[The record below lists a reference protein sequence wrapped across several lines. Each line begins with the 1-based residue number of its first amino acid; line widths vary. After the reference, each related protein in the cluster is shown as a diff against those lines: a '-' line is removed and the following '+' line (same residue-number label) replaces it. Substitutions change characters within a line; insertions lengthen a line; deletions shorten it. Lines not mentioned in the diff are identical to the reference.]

1 MIITYFLLLVMLFF
15 WGFSFIVVDIAMDFV
30 TPLSIALYRLII
42 AAISMIII
50 DSILRMKKN
59 KKSVLTF
66 DKTINIGSERNYWSY
81 IVLASLAGVS
91 LYLFIIYSAISLIG
105 PSLPV
110 LVDCLINPILITLL
124 SLAIF
129 KEKLSKNKVIGFI
142 VASFGA
148 YLLITG
154 GNIGV
159 LQPNSPNF
167 LGYILALLAP
177 LMWSFYTIAI
187 KKVKQFDS
195 SRTDFQNL
203 KNVSIFGV
211 IEFFILI
218 IITGELNIF
227 LNNLLNLI
235 VFLCALY
242 LGLGAFVIGYYI
254 WSYSLKK
261 LRASS
266 VASFLYLQPFLTLIL
281 SIIFQRNDVIGLLN
295 IIGGLIVMG
304 ALVII
309 NYKKQE
315 LTTPNSSKAKPSRER
330 DDISIGRM
338 EN

>member
-1 MIITYFLLLVMLFF
+1 MLLIYFLLFVMIFV

-42 AAISMIII
+42 AMISMILI
-50 DSILRMKKN
+50 DLYLRKKN
-59 KKSVLTF
+59 SKNTPLIS
-66 DKTINIGSERNYWSY
+66 DKVINNRSERNYWLY

-91 LYLFIIYSAISLIG
+91 MYLFVIYSAISLIG

-124 SLAIF
+124 SLVIF

-142 VASFGA
+142 IASIGA
-148 YLLITG
+148 FLLITG

-177 LMWSFYTIAI
+177 LMWSFYTITI

-203 KNVSIFGV
+203 KNISIFGV
-211 IEFFILI
+211 IEFFILVI
-218 IITGELNIF
+218 ISGQLNIF
-227 LNNLLNLI
+227 LNNFLNI
-235 VFLCALY
+235 TVFLCALY

-261 LRASS
+261 LRSSS
-266 VASFLYLQPFLTLIL
+266 VASFLYLQPFITLIL
-281 SIIFQRNDVIGLLN
+281 SLIFQRNDVIGLMNLV
-295 IIGGLIVMG
+295 GGLIVII
-304 ALVII
+304 ALIII

-315 LTTPNSSKAKPSRER
+315 FTVQNSSRAKAKK
-330 DDISIGRM
+330 D
-338 EN
+338 

>member
-1 MIITYFLLLVMLFF
+1 MLRTYFLLFVMIFF

-42 AAISMIII
+42 AAVSMIII
-50 DSILRMKKN
+50 DFYLRKKN
-59 KKSVLTF
+59 NKKATITF
-66 DKTINIGSERNYWSY
+66 DKNINNGSKKNYWLY
-81 IVLASLAGVS
+81 IALASLAGVS
-91 LYLFIIYSAISLIG
+91 LYLITIYSAISLLG

-124 SLAIF
+124 SLVIF
-129 KEKLSKNKVIGFI
+129 KEKLSKNKVIGFTI
-142 VASFGA
+142 ASFGA
-148 YLLITG
+148 FLLITG

-203 KNVSIFGV
+203 KNISIFGV

-218 IITGELNIF
+218 IIAGQLNIF
-227 LNNLLNLI
+227 LNNLLNII

-261 LRASS
+261 LRSSS
-266 VASFLYLQPFLTLIL
+266 VASFLYLQPFITLIF
-281 SIIFQRNDVIGLLN
+281 SIIFQRNDVIGLWN
-295 IIGGLIVMG
+295 IIGGLIVMV

-309 NYKKQE
+309 NKKKKE
-315 LTTPNSSKAKPSRER
+315 LTNQNSSKAKVKR
-330 DDISIGRM
+330 DYTI
-338 EN
+338 

>member
-1 MIITYFLLLVMLFF
+1 MLFIYFLLFVMIFF

-42 AAISMIII
+42 AAISMVLI
-50 DSILRMKKN
+50 DLYFRR
-59 KKSVLTF
+59 KKSKNLSLISEKV
-66 DKTINIGSERNYWSY
+66 INKVSKRNYWIY

-91 LYLFIIYSAISLIG
+91 VYLLVIYSAISLIG

-124 SLAIF
+124 SLVIF
-129 KEKLSKNKVIGFI
+129 KEKLSKNKVVGFI
-142 VASFGA
+142 IASFGA
-148 YLLITG
+148 FLLITG
-154 GNIGV
+154 GNIRV

-203 KNVSIFGV
+203 KNISIFGC
-211 IEFFILI
+211 IEFFILV
-218 IITGELNIF
+218 IITGQLSIF
-227 LNNLLNLI
+227 LNNLFNII

-261 LRASS
+261 LRSSS
-266 VASFLYLQPFLTLIL
+266 VASFLYLQPFITLIL
-281 SIIFQRNDVIGLLN
+281 SIIFQRNDVIGLWN
-295 IIGGLIVMG
+295 IIGGLIVMV

-315 LTTPNSSKAKPSRER
+315 LTTQNSSEAKV
-330 DDISIGRM
+330 
-338 EN
+338 

>member
-1 MIITYFLLLVMLFF
+1 MLFIYFLLFVMIFF

-42 AAISMIII
+42 AAISMILI
-50 DSILRMKKN
+50 DLYLRKKN
-59 KKSVLTF
+59 SKNPVLIS
-66 DKTINIGSERNYWSY
+66 DRDINNGSERNYWVY

-91 LYLFIIYSAISLIG
+91 VYLLVIYSAISLIG

-124 SLAIF
+124 SLVIF
-129 KEKLSKNKVIGFI
+129 KEKLSKNKVVGFI
-142 VASFGA
+142 IASFGA
-148 YLLITG
+148 FLLITG

-177 LMWSFYTIAI
+177 LMWSLYTIAI
-187 KKVKQFDS
+187 KKVKQVDS

-203 KNVSIFGV
+203 KNISIFGC
-211 IEFFILI
+211 IEFFILV
-218 IITGELNIF
+218 IITGQLSIF
-227 LNNLLNLI
+227 LNNFLNII

-261 LRASS
+261 LKSSS
-266 VASFLYLQPFLTLIL
+266 VASFLYLQPFITLIL
-281 SIIFQRNDVIGLLN
+281 SIIFQRNDVISLWN
-295 IIGGLIVMG
+295 IIGGLIVMV

-315 LTTPNSSKAKPSRER
+315 
-330 DDISIGRM
+330 
-338 EN
+338 

>member
-1 MIITYFLLLVMLFF
+1 MVVL

-42 AAISMIII
+42 AAVSMIII
-50 DSILRMKKN
+50 DLFLRMKNN
-59 KKSVLTF
+59 KKTALTF
-66 DKTINIGSERNYWSY
+66 DKTINNGSKRNYWLY
-81 IVLASLAGVS
+81 IVLASLTGVS
-91 LYLFIIYSAISLIG
+91 MYLLIIYSAISLIG

-129 KEKLSKNKVIGFI
+129 KEKLNKNKVVGFI
-142 VASFGA
+142 IASFGA

-159 LQPNSPNF
+159 LQPSSPNF

-177 LMWSFYTIAI
+177 VMWSFYTIAI

-203 KNVSIFGV
+203 KNISIFGS
-211 IEFFILI
+211 IEFLILNI
-218 IITGELNIF
+218 ISGQLNIF
-227 LNNLLNLI
+227 LNNFLNPI

-261 LRASS
+261 LKSSS
-266 VASFLYLQPFLTLIL
+266 VASFLYLQPFITLIL
-281 SIIFQRNDVIGLLN
+281 SIIFQRNDVIGLWN
-295 IIGGLIVMG
+295 IIGGLIVMV
-304 ALVII
+304 ALVVI
-309 NYKKQE
+309 NYKKKE
-315 LTTPNSSKAKPSRER
+315 L
-330 DDISIGRM
+330 
-338 EN
+338 

>member
-1 MIITYFLLLVMLFF
+1 MLLVYFLLCVMILF

-42 AAISMIII
+42 AAVSMIII
-50 DSILRMKKN
+50 DLYLRKKN
-59 KKSVLTF
+59 HKDQILTSNNGINSV
-66 DKTINIGSERNYWSY
+66 SERKYWLY
-81 IVLASLAGVS
+81 VVLASLAGVS
-91 LYLFIIYSAISLIG
+91 MYLFVIYSAISLIG

-129 KEKLSKNKVIGFI
+129 KEKLNKNKVVGFI
-142 VASFGA
+142 IASFGA

-159 LQPNSPNF
+159 LQPSSPNF

-177 LMWSFYTIAI
+177 VMWSFYTIAI

-203 KNVSIFGV
+203 KNISIFGS
-211 IEFFILI
+211 IEFLILNI
-218 IITGELNIF
+218 ISGQLNIF
-227 LNNLLNLI
+227 LNNFLNPI

-261 LRASS
+261 LKSSS
-266 VASFLYLQPFLTLIL
+266 VASFLYLQPFITLIL
-281 SIIFQRNDVIGLLN
+281 SIIFQRNDVIGLWN
-295 IIGGLIVMG
+295 IIGGLIVMV
-304 ALVII
+304 ALVVI
-309 NYKKQE
+309 NYKKKE
-315 LTTPNSSKAKPSRER
+315 L
-330 DDISIGRM
+330 
-338 EN
+338 

>member
-1 MIITYFLLLVMLFF
+1 MLFIYFLLFVMIFF

-42 AAISMIII
+42 AAISMTLI
-50 DSILRMKKN
+50 DLYLRKKN
-59 KKSVLTF
+59 SKNSTLVS
-66 DKTINIGSERNYWSY
+66 DKAINSGSERNYWLY

-91 LYLFIIYSAISLIG
+91 IYLLVIYSAISLIG

-124 SLAIF
+124 SLVIF

-142 VASFGA
+142 IASFGA
-148 YLLITG
+148 FLLITG

-159 LQPNSPNF
+159 LQPSSPNF
-167 LGYILALLAP
+167 LGYVLALLAP

-203 KNVSIFGV
+203 KNISIFGV
-211 IEFFILI
+211 IEFLILV
-218 IITGELNIF
+218 IITGQLSIF
-227 LNNLLNLI
+227 LNNFLNI
-235 VFLCALY
+235 VVFLCALY

-261 LRASS
+261 LKSSS
-266 VASFLYLQPFLTLIL
+266 VASFLYLQPFITLIL
-281 SIIFQRNDVIGLLN
+281 SIIFQRNDVIGLWN
-295 IIGGLIVMG
+295 IIGGLIVMV

-309 NYKKQE
+309 NYKKSE
-315 LTTPNSSKAKPSRER
+315 SNRLSKNE
-330 DDISIGRM
+330 
-338 EN
+338 

>member
-1 MIITYFLLLVMLFF
+1 MLFIYFLLFVMIFF
-15 WGFSFIVVDIAMDFV
+15 WGFSFIIVDIAMDFV

-42 AAISMIII
+42 AAISMILI
-50 DSILRMKKN
+50 DLYLRKKN
-59 KKSVLTF
+59 PKNDILSS
-66 DKTINIGSERNYWSY
+66 DKGINSESERNYWMY
-81 IVLASLAGVS
+81 IVLASLTGVS
-91 LYLFIIYSAISLIG
+91 MYLFVIYSAISLIG

-129 KEKLSKNKVIGFI
+129 KEKLSKNKVFGFI
-142 VASFGA
+142 IASFGA
-148 YLLITG
+148 FLLITG
-154 GNIGV
+154 GNIGI

-203 KNVSIFGV
+203 KNISIFGG
-211 IEFFILI
+211 IEFFILN
-218 IITGELNIF
+218 IITGQLNIF
-227 LNNLLNLI
+227 LNNFLNII

-261 LRASS
+261 LRSSS
-266 VASFLYLQPFLTLIL
+266 VASFLYLQPFITLIL
-281 SIIFQRNDVIGLLN
+281 SIIFQRNDVIGLWN
-295 IIGGLIVMG
+295 IIGGLIVMV

-315 LTTPNSSKAKPSRER
+315 LTTQNSSEAEA
-330 DDISIGRM
+330 
-338 EN
+338 

>member
-1 MIITYFLLLVMLFF
+1 
-15 WGFSFIVVDIAMDFV
+15 MDFV

-42 AAISMIII
+42 AAISMILI
-50 DSILRMKKN
+50 DLYLR
-59 KKSVLTF
+59 KKSSKKSALIS
-66 DKTINIGSERNYWSY
+66 DKAINNGSERNYWFY

-124 SLAIF
+124 SFVIF

-142 VASFGA
+142 IASFGA

-154 GNIGV
+154 GNIEV

-167 LGYILALLAP
+167 LGFVLALLAP
-177 LMWSFYTIAI
+177 LSWSFYTIAI

-203 KNVSIFGV
+203 KNISIFGV
-211 IEFFILI
+211 IEFFILV
-218 IITGELNIF
+218 IITGQLNIF
-227 LNNLLNLI
+227 LNNFLNII

-261 LRASS
+261 LRSSS
-266 VASFLYLQPFLTLIL
+266 VASFLYLQPFITLIL
-281 SIIFQRNDVIGLLN
+281 SIIFQRNDVIGLWN
-295 IIGGLIVMG
+295 IIGGLIVMI

-315 LTTPNSSKAKPSRER
+315 LTTQDSSEA
-330 DDISIGRM
+330 IV
-338 EN
+338 

>member
-1 MIITYFLLLVMLFF
+1 MLFIYFLLFVMIFF

-42 AAISMIII
+42 AAISMILI
-50 DSILRMKKN
+50 DLYLRKKN
-59 KKSVLTF
+59 FRNPTLVS
-66 DKTINIGSERNYWSY
+66 DKAINNGSERKYWLY

-91 LYLFIIYSAISLIG
+91 IYLLVIYSAISLIG

-124 SLAIF
+124 SLVIF
-129 KEKLSKNKVIGFI
+129 KEKLSKNKVVGFI
-142 VASFGA
+142 IASFGA
-148 YLLITG
+148 FLLITG

-203 KNVSIFGV
+203 KNISIFGV
-211 IEFFILI
+211 IEFLILV
-218 IITGELNIF
+218 IITGQLSIF
-227 LNNLLNLI
+227 LNNFLNI
-235 VFLCALY
+235 VVFLCALY

-261 LRASS
+261 LKSSS
-266 VASFLYLQPFLTLIL
+266 VASFLYLQPFITLIL
-281 SIIFQRNDVIGLLN
+281 SIIFQRNDVIGLWN
-295 IIGGLIVMG
+295 IIGGLIVMV

-309 NYKKQE
+309 NYKKSE
-315 LTTPNSSKAKPSRER
+315 SNRLSKNE
-330 DDISIGRM
+330 
-338 EN
+338 

>member
-1 MIITYFLLLVMLFF
+1 MLFIYVLLFVMIFF

-42 AAISMIII
+42 AAISMILI
-50 DSILRMKKN
+50 DLFLRMKRN
-59 KKSVLTF
+59 KKTALIS
-66 DKTINIGSERNYWSY
+66 DKAINNGSERNYWFY

-124 SLAIF
+124 SLVIF

-142 VASFGA
+142 IASFGA

-167 LGYILALLAP
+167 LGYVLALLAP
-177 LMWSFYTIAI
+177 LSWSFYTIAI
-187 KKVKQFDS
+187 KKVKQFDN

-203 KNVSIFGV
+203 KNISIFGC
-211 IEFFILI
+211 IEFLILN
-218 IITGELNIF
+218 IITGQLNIF
-227 LNNLLNLI
+227 LNNFLNII

-261 LRASS
+261 LRSSS
-266 VASFLYLQPFLTLIL
+266 VASFLYLQPFITLIL
-281 SIIFQRNDVIGLLN
+281 SIIFQRNDVIGLWN
-295 IIGGLIVMG
+295 IIGGLIVMI

-315 LTTPNSSKAKPSRER
+315 LTTQDSSEAEV
-330 DDISIGRM
+330 
-338 EN
+338 

>member
-1 MIITYFLLLVMLFF
+1 MIFF
-15 WGFSFIVVDIAMDFV
+15 WGFSFIIVDIAMDFV
-30 TPLSIALYRLII
+30 TPLSIALYRLLI
-42 AAISMIII
+42 AAISMILI
-50 DSILRMKKN
+50 DLFLRKKN
-59 KKSVLTF
+59 YKKPVLISN
-66 DKTINIGSERNYWSY
+66 KVINSESERNYWFY

-91 LYLFIIYSAISLIG
+91 LYLFVIYSAISLIG

-124 SLAIF
+124 SLVIF

-142 VASFGA
+142 IASFGA
-148 YLLITG
+148 FLLITG
-154 GNIGV
+154 GNTGV

-187 KKVKQFDS
+187 KKVKQYNS

-203 KNVSIFGV
+203 KNISIFGS
-211 IEFFILI
+211 IEFFILV
-218 IITGELNIF
+218 IITGQLNIF
-227 LNNLLNLI
+227 LNNFLNI
-235 VFLCALY
+235 TVFLCALY

-261 LRASS
+261 LKSSS
-266 VASFLYLQPFLTLIL
+266 VASFLYLQPFITLIL
-281 SIIFQRNDVIGLLN
+281 SIIFQRNDVIGLWN
-295 IIGGLIVMG
+295 IIGGIIVMI

-315 LTTPNSSKAKPSRER
+315 LTTQNSSEAK
-330 DDISIGRM
+330 G
-338 EN
+338 

>member
-1 MIITYFLLLVMLFF
+1 MLRTYFLLFVMIFF

-42 AAISMIII
+42 AAVSMIII
-50 DSILRMKKN
+50 DFYLRKKN
-59 KKSVLTF
+59 NKKATITF
-66 DKTINIGSERNYWSY
+66 DKNINNGSKKNYWLY
-81 IVLASLAGVS
+81 IALASLAGVS
-91 LYLFIIYSAISLIG
+91 LYLITIYSAISLLG

-124 SLAIF
+124 SLVIF
-129 KEKLSKNKVIGFI
+129 KEKLSKNKVIGFTI
-142 VASFGA
+142 ASFGA
-148 YLLITG
+148 FLLITG

-203 KNVSIFGV
+203 KNISIFGV

-218 IITGELNIF
+218 IITGQLNIF
-227 LNNLLNLI
+227 VNNLFNLI

-242 LGLGAFVIGYYI
+242 LGVGAFVIGYYI
-254 WSYSLKK
+254 WNYSLKK
-261 LRASS
+261 MKSSS
-266 VASFLYLQPFLTLIL
+266 VASFLYLQPFITLIL
-281 SIIFQRNDVIGLLN
+281 SIIFQRSDVIVIWNL
-295 IIGGLIVMG
+295 IGGVIIIV

-309 NYKKQE
+309 NYKK
-315 LTTPNSSKAKPSRER
+315 
-330 DDISIGRM
+330 
-338 EN
+338 

>member
-1 MIITYFLLLVMLFF
+1 MLRTYFLLFVMIFF

-42 AAISMIII
+42 AAVSMIII
-50 DSILRMKKN
+50 DFYLRKKN
-59 KKSVLTF
+59 NKKATITF
-66 DKTINIGSERNYWSY
+66 DKNINNGSKKNYWLY
-81 IVLASLAGVS
+81 IALASLAGVS
-91 LYLFIIYSAISLIG
+91 LYLITIYSAISLLG

-124 SLAIF
+124 SLVIF
-129 KEKLSKNKVIGFI
+129 KEKLSKNKVVGFI
-142 VASFGA
+142 IASFGA

-203 KNVSIFGV
+203 KNISIFGV

-218 IITGELNIF
+218 IIAGQLNIF
-227 LNNLLNLI
+227 LNNLLNII

-261 LRASS
+261 LRSSS
-266 VASFLYLQPFLTLIL
+266 VASFLYLQPFITLIL
-281 SIIFQRNDVIGLLN
+281 SIIFQRNDVIGLWN
-295 IIGGLIVMG
+295 IIGGLIVMV

-315 LTTPNSSKAKPSRER
+315 LTTQNSSKAKVKR
-330 DDISIGRM
+330 DYTI
-338 EN
+338 

>member
-1 MIITYFLLLVMLFF
+1 
-15 WGFSFIVVDIAMDFV
+15 
-30 TPLSIALYRLII
+30 
-42 AAISMIII
+42 MIII
-50 DSILRMKKN
+50 DFYLRKKN
-59 KKSVLTF
+59 NKKATITF
-66 DKTINIGSERNYWSY
+66 DKNINNGSKKNYWLY
-81 IVLASLAGVS
+81 IALASLTGVS
-91 LYLFIIYSAISLIG
+91 LYLITIYSAISLLG

-124 SLAIF
+124 SLVIF

-142 VASFGA
+142 IASFGA
-148 YLLITG
+148 FLLITG

-203 KNVSIFGV
+203 KNISIFGV

-218 IITGELNIF
+218 IIAGQLNIF
-227 LNNLLNLI
+227 LNNLLNII

-261 LRASS
+261 LRSSS
-266 VASFLYLQPFLTLIL
+266 VASFLYLQPFITLIL
-281 SIIFQRNDVIGLLN
+281 SIIFQRNDVIGLWN
-295 IIGGLIVMG
+295 IIGGLIVMV

-315 LTTPNSSKAKPSRER
+315 LTTQNSSKAKVKR
-330 DDISIGRM
+330 DYTI
-338 EN
+338 

>member
-1 MIITYFLLLVMLFF
+1 
-15 WGFSFIVVDIAMDFV
+15 MDFV

-42 AAISMIII
+42 AAISMILI
-50 DSILRMKKN
+50 DLYLRKRNSKN
-59 KKSVLTF
+59 LALIS
-66 DKTINIGSERNYWSY
+66 DKAINRGSERNYWLY

-91 LYLFIIYSAISLIG
+91 VYLLVIYSAISLIG

-124 SLAIF
+124 SLVIF

-142 VASFGA
+142 IASFGA
-148 YLLITG
+148 FLLITG

-203 KNVSIFGV
+203 KIISIFGCV
-211 IEFFILI
+211 EFFILV
-218 IITGELNIF
+218 IITGQLSIF
-227 LNNLLNLI
+227 LNNFLNI
-235 VFLCALY
+235 VVFLCALY

-261 LRASS
+261 LKSSS
-266 VASFLYLQPFLTLIL
+266 VASFLYLQPFITLIL
-281 SIIFQRNDVIGLLN
+281 SILFQRNDVIGLWN
-295 IIGGLIVMG
+295 IIGGLIVMV

-315 LTTPNSSKAKPSRER
+315 LTTQNSSEAK
-330 DDISIGRM
+330 G
-338 EN
+338 

>member
-1 MIITYFLLLVMLFF
+1 MLRTYFLLFVMIFF

-42 AAISMIII
+42 AAVSMIII
-50 DSILRMKKN
+50 DFYLRKKN
-59 KKSVLTF
+59 NKKATITF
-66 DKTINIGSERNYWSY
+66 DKNINNGSKKNYWLY
-81 IVLASLAGVS
+81 IALASLAGVS
-91 LYLFIIYSAISLIG
+91 LYLITIYSAISLLG

-124 SLAIF
+124 SLVIF
-129 KEKLSKNKVIGFI
+129 KEKLSKNKVIGFTI
-142 VASFGA
+142 ASFGA
-148 YLLITG
+148 FLLITG

-203 KNVSIFGV
+203 KNISIFGV

-218 IITGELNIF
+218 II
-227 LNNLLNLI
+227 
-235 VFLCALY
+235 
-242 LGLGAFVIGYYI
+242 GAFVIGYYI

-261 LRASS
+261 LRSSS
-266 VASFLYLQPFLTLIL
+266 VASFLYLQPFITLIL
-281 SIIFQRNDVIGLLN
+281 SIIFQRNDVIGLWN
-295 IIGGLIVMG
+295 IIGGLIVMV

-315 LTTPNSSKAKPSRER
+315 LTT
-330 DDISIGRM
+330 
-338 EN
+338 

>member
-1 MIITYFLLLVMLFF
+1 MLRTYFLLFAMIFF

-42 AAISMIII
+42 AAVSMIII
-50 DSILRMKKN
+50 DLYLRKKN
-59 KKSVLTF
+59 NNKIALTI
-66 DKTINIGSERNYWSY
+66 DKDINKGSERNYWLY
-81 IVLASLAGVS
+81 IILASLAGVS
-91 LYLFIIYSAISLIG
+91 LYLIVIYSAISLIG

-124 SLAIF
+124 SLVIF
-129 KEKLSKNKVIGFI
+129 KEKLSKNKVIGLTI
-142 VASFGA
+142 ASFGA
-148 YLLITG
+148 FLLITG

-187 KKVKQFDS
+187 IKVKQFDS

-203 KNVSIFGV
+203 KNVSIFGA
-211 IEFFILI
+211 IEFLILN
-218 IITGELNIF
+218 IITGQLNIF
-227 LNNLLNLI
+227 LNNFLNPI

-261 LRASS
+261 LRSSS
-266 VASFLYLQPFLTLIL
+266 VASFLYLQPFITIIL
-281 SIIFQRNDVIGLLN
+281 SIIFQRNDVVGFWN
-295 IIGGLIVMG
+295 VIGGLIVMA

-309 NYKKQE
+309 NYKNK
-315 LTTPNSSKAKPSRER
+315 NYDK
-330 DDISIGRM
+330 
-338 EN
+338 

>member
-1 MIITYFLLLVMLFF
+1 MLFIYFLLFVMIFF

-42 AAISMIII
+42 AAISMILI
-50 DSILRMKKN
+50 DLYLRKKN
-59 KKSVLTF
+59 FKNPTLVS
-66 DKTINIGSERNYWSY
+66 DKAINNGSERKYWLY

-91 LYLFIIYSAISLIG
+91 IYLLVIYSAISLIG

-124 SLAIF
+124 SLVIF
-129 KEKLSKNKVIGFI
+129 KEKLSKNKVVGFI
-142 VASFGA
+142 IASFGA
-148 YLLITG
+148 FLLITG

-167 LGYILALLAP
+167 LGYVLALLAP

-203 KNVSIFGV
+203 KNISIFGV
-211 IEFFILI
+211 IEFLILV
-218 IITGELNIF
+218 IITGQLSIF
-227 LNNLLNLI
+227 LNNFLNI
-235 VFLCALY
+235 VVFLCALY

-261 LRASS
+261 LKSSS
-266 VASFLYLQPFLTLIL
+266 VASFLYLQPFITLIL
-281 SIIFQRNDVIGLLN
+281 SIIFQRNDVIGLWN
-295 IIGGLIVMG
+295 IIGGLIVMV

-309 NYKKQE
+309 NYKKSE
-315 LTTPNSSKAKPSRER
+315 SNRLSKNE
-330 DDISIGRM
+330 
-338 EN
+338 

>member
-1 MIITYFLLLVMLFF
+1 MIFF

-42 AAISMIII
+42 AAISMILI
-50 DSILRMKKN
+50 DIFLRMKNKN
-59 KKSVLTF
+59 KKTALIL
-66 DKTINIGSERNYWSY
+66 DKNINNKAKRNYWLY

-91 LYLFIIYSAISLIG
+91 MYLFVIYSAISLIG

-142 VASFGA
+142 IASFGA
-148 YLLITG
+148 FLLITG

-167 LGYILALLAP
+167 LGYILSLLAP

-203 KNVSIFGV
+203 KNISIFGV
-211 IEFFILI
+211 IEFFILV
-218 IITGELNIF
+218 IITGQLSIF
-227 LNNLLNLI
+227 LNNFLNII

-261 LRASS
+261 LRSSS
-266 VASFLYLQPFLTLIL
+266 VASFLYLQPFITLIL
-281 SIIFQRNDVIGLLN
+281 SIIFQRSDVIGLWN
-295 IIGGLIVMG
+295 IIGGLIVMV

-309 NYKKQE
+309 NYKK
-315 LTTPNSSKAKPSRER
+315 L
-330 DDISIGRM
+330 
-338 EN
+338 

>member
-1 MIITYFLLLVMLFF
+1 MLRTYLLLFVMIFF

-42 AAISMIII
+42 AATALIII
-50 DSILRMKKN
+50 DKFLKMKNN
-59 KKSVLTF
+59 KKTPITF
-66 DKTINIGSERNYWSY
+66 DKTINKGSERNYWLY
-81 IVLASLAGVS
+81 IVLASLGGVS
-91 LYLFIIYSAISLIG
+91 MYLFVIYSAISLIG

-124 SLAIF
+124 SLVIF
-129 KEKLSKNKVIGFI
+129 KEKLSKNKVVGFI
-142 VASFGA
+142 IASFGA
-148 YLLITG
+148 FLLITG

-211 IEFFILI
+211 IEFFILVI
-218 IITGELNIF
+218 ISGQLNIF
-227 LNNLLNLI
+227 LNNFLNII

-261 LRASS
+261 LRSSS
-266 VASFLYLQPFLTLIL
+266 VASFLYLQPFITLLL
-281 SIIFQRNDVIGLLN
+281 SMLFQRNDVIGLWN
-295 IIGGLIVMG
+295 IIGGLIVMV

-315 LTTPNSSKAKPSRER
+315 LTTQNSSEAKV
-330 DDISIGRM
+330 
-338 EN
+338 

>member
-1 MIITYFLLLVMLFF
+1 MLRTYFLLFVMIFF

-42 AAISMIII
+42 AAVSMIMI
-50 DSILRMKKN
+50 DLFLKMKNNKKN
-59 KKSVLTF
+59 TLTF
-66 DKTINIGSERNYWSY
+66 DKNINNGSKKYYWLY

-91 LYLFIIYSAISLIG
+91 LYLLIIYSAISLIG

-124 SLAIF
+124 SLVIF
-129 KEKLSKNKVIGFI
+129 KEKLSKNKVVGFI
-142 VASFGA
+142 IASFGA
-148 YLLITG
+148 FLLITG

-203 KNVSIFGV
+203 KNISVFGV
-211 IEFFILI
+211 IEFLILVI
-218 IITGELNIF
+218 IAGQLNIF
-227 LNNLLNLI
+227 LNNFLNII

-261 LRASS
+261 LRSSS
-266 VASFLYLQPFLTLIL
+266 VASFLYLQPFITLIL
-281 SIIFQRNDVIGLLN
+281 SIIFQRNDVIGLWN
-295 IIGGLIVMG
+295 IIGGLVVMV

-309 NYKKQE
+309 NYKKHE
-315 LTTPNSSKAKPSRER
+315 LITQNFTEAKVKMG
-330 DDISIGRM
+330 DVI
-338 EN
+338 

>member
-1 MIITYFLLLVMLFF
+1 
-15 WGFSFIVVDIAMDFV
+15 
-30 TPLSIALYRLII
+30 LII
-42 AAISMIII
+42 AATALIII
-50 DSILRMKKN
+50 DKFLKMKNN
-59 KKSVLTF
+59 KKTPITF
-66 DKTINIGSERNYWSY
+66 DKTINKGSERNYWLY
-81 IVLASLAGVS
+81 IVLASLGGVS
-91 LYLFIIYSAISLIG
+91 MYLFVIYSAISLIG

-124 SLAIF
+124 SLVIF
-129 KEKLSKNKVIGFI
+129 KEKLSKNKVVGFI
-142 VASFGA
+142 IASFGA
-148 YLLITG
+148 FLLITG

-211 IEFFILI
+211 IEFFILVI
-218 IITGELNIF
+218 ISGQLNIF
-227 LNNLLNLI
+227 LNNFLNII

-261 LRASS
+261 LRSSS
-266 VASFLYLQPFLTLIL
+266 VASFLYLQPFITLLL
-281 SIIFQRNDVIGLLN
+281 SMLFQRNDVIGLWN
-295 IIGGLIVMG
+295 IIGGLIVMV

-315 LTTPNSSKAKPSRER
+315 LTTQNFSEAKV
-330 DDISIGRM
+330 
-338 EN
+338 

>member
-1 MIITYFLLLVMLFF
+1 MIFF

-42 AAISMIII
+42 AAISMILI
-50 DSILRMKKN
+50 DLYLRKKN
-59 KKSVLTF
+59 SKNLTLVS
-66 DKTINIGSERNYWSY
+66 DKAVNSGSERNYWLY

-91 LYLFIIYSAISLIG
+91 IYLLVIYSAISLIG

-124 SLAIF
+124 SLVIF
-129 KEKLSKNKVIGFI
+129 KEKLSKNKVVGFI
-142 VASFGA
+142 IASFGA
-148 YLLITG
+148 FLLITG

-203 KNVSIFGV
+203 KNISIFGV
-211 IEFFILI
+211 IEFLILV
-218 IITGELNIF
+218 IITGQLSIF
-227 LNNLLNLI
+227 LNNFLNI
-235 VFLCALY
+235 VVFLCALY

-261 LRASS
+261 LKSSS
-266 VASFLYLQPFLTLIL
+266 VASFLYLQPFITLIL
-281 SIIFQRNDVIGLLN
+281 SIIFQRNDVIGLWN
-295 IIGGLIVMG
+295 IIGGLIVMV

-309 NYKKQE
+309 NYKKSE
-315 LTTPNSSKAKPSRER
+315 SNRLSKNE
-330 DDISIGRM
+330 
-338 EN
+338 

>member
-1 MIITYFLLLVMLFF
+1 MLRTYFLLFAMIFF

-42 AAISMIII
+42 AAVSMIII
-50 DSILRMKKN
+50 DLYLRKKN
-59 KKSVLTF
+59 NNKIALTI
-66 DKTINIGSERNYWSY
+66 DKDINKGSERNYWLY
-81 IVLASLAGVS
+81 IILASLAGVS
-91 LYLFIIYSAISLIG
+91 LYLIVIYSAISLIG

-124 SLAIF
+124 SLVIF
-129 KEKLSKNKVIGFI
+129 KEKLSKNKVIGLTI
-142 VASFGA
+142 ASFGA
-148 YLLITG
+148 FLLITG

-177 LMWSFYTIAI
+177 LTWSFYTIAI
-187 KKVKQFDS
+187 KKVKQFDR

-203 KNVSIFGV
+203 KNISIFGS
-211 IEFFILI
+211 IGFLILN
-218 IITGELNIF
+218 IITGQLNIF
-227 LNNLLNLI
+227 INNFFNPI

-261 LRASS
+261 LRSSS
-266 VASFLYLQPFLTLIL
+266 VASFLYLQPFITLIL
-281 SIIFQRNDVIGLLN
+281 SIIFQRNDVIGLWN
-295 IIGGLIVMG
+295 IIGGLIVMV
-304 ALVII
+304 ALIII

-315 LTTPNSSKAKPSRER
+315 LTT
-330 DDISIGRM
+330 
-338 EN
+338 

>member
-1 MIITYFLLLVMLFF
+1 MIGF
-15 WGFSFIVVDIAMDFV
+15 WGLSFIVVDIAMDFV

-42 AAISMIII
+42 AAASMIII
-50 DSILRMKKN
+50 DVFLRMKKS
-59 KKSVLTF
+59 KKNALTF
-66 DKTINIGSERNYWSY
+66 DKTIKNGSKRNYWLN
-81 IVLASLAGVS
+81 ILLASLSGVS

-110 LVDCLINPILITLL
+110 FVDCLINPILIALL
-124 SLAIF
+124 SLVIF
-129 KEKLSKNKVIGFI
+129 KEKLSKSKIIGFI
-142 VASFGA
+142 IASFGA

-159 LQPNSPNF
+159 LQPTSPNF

-177 LMWSFYTIAI
+177 LVWSFYTIAI

-203 KNVSIFGV
+203 KNISIFGC
-211 IEFFILI
+211 IEFFILN
-218 IITGELNIF
+218 IITGQLNIF
-227 LNNLLNLI
+227 LNNLLNII

-261 LRASS
+261 LRSSS
-266 VASFLYLQPFLTLIL
+266 VASFLYLQPFITLIL
-281 SIIFQRNDVIGLLN
+281 SIIFQRNDVIGLWN
-295 IIGGLIVMG
+295 IIGGLIVMV

-315 LTTPNSSKAKPSRER
+315 LTTQNSSKAKVKR
-330 DDISIGRM
+330 DYTI
-338 EN
+338 

>member
-1 MIITYFLLLVMLFF
+1 MLRTYFLLFVMIFF
-15 WGFSFIVVDIAMDFV
+15 WGFSFIVVDIAMDYV
-30 TPLSIALYRLII
+30 TPLSIALYRLMV
-42 AAISMIII
+42 AAVSMIII
-50 DSILRMKKN
+50 DFYLRKKN
-59 KKSVLTF
+59 NNKIALTIEK
-66 DKTINIGSERNYWSY
+66 DINKVSERDYWLY

-91 LYLFIIYSAISLIG
+91 LYLIIIYSAISLIG

-124 SLAIF
+124 SLVIF

-142 VASFGA
+142 IASFGA
-148 YLLITG
+148 FLLITG

-177 LMWSFYTIAI
+177 LMWSLYTIAI

-203 KNVSIFGV
+203 KNISIFGV

-218 IITGELNIF
+218 IIAGQLNIF
-227 LNNLLNLI
+227 LNNLLNII

-261 LRASS
+261 LRSSS
-266 VASFLYLQPFLTLIL
+266 VASFLYLQPFITLIL
-281 SIIFQRNDVIGLLN
+281 SIIFQRNDVIGLWN
-295 IIGGLIVMG
+295 IIGGLIVMV

-315 LTTPNSSKAKPSRER
+315 LTTQNTSKAKVKR
-330 DDISIGRM
+330 DYTI
-338 EN
+338 

>member
-1 MIITYFLLLVMLFF
+1 MIFF

-30 TPLSIALYRLII
+30 TPLSIALYRMII
-42 AAISMIII
+42 AAVSMIII
-50 DSILRMKKN
+50 DIILKMKNN
-59 KKSVLTF
+59 KKATIIF
-66 DKTINIGSERNYWSY
+66 DNTINKESERNYWLY
-81 IVLASLAGVS
+81 IVLASLCGVS
-91 LYLFIIYSAISLIG
+91 MYLFVIYSAISLIG

-142 VASFGA
+142 IASFGA
-148 YLLITG
+148 FLLITG

-159 LQPNSPNF
+159 LQPSSPNF

-203 KNVSIFGV
+203 KNISIFGV
-211 IEFFILI
+211 IEFLILV
-218 IITGELNIF
+218 IITGQLSIF
-227 LNNLLNLI
+227 LNNFLNII

-261 LRASS
+261 LRSSS
-266 VASFLYLQPFLTLIL
+266 VASFLYLQPFITLIL
-281 SIIFQRNDVIGLLN
+281 SIIFQRSDVIGLWN
-295 IIGGLIVMG
+295 IIGGLIVMV

-309 NYKKQE
+309 NYKK
-315 LTTPNSSKAKPSRER
+315 L
-330 DDISIGRM
+330 
-338 EN
+338 